1 MKKFKSLREARLNA
15 ADYTVGS
22 EKFPKGGFRALVTHK
37 EKGTMLYLGSE
48 LFKSPKDAEGQAKAY
63 LDGYAASSDRG
74 ANRASDDYAKKNK
87 SKLMKED
94 VELDEAKIK
103 PSDYTATSEK
113 SKFGGHRA
121 KVVHKTKG
129 TTMYLGSDG
138 FKTPKAA
145 KAAADAYLTGY
156 AISGDNGAQRMMQAH
171 IKNNKKNLVDPSV
184 LDTKESVDEAATK
197 VIASVELWNGKKMK
211 KSFKN
216 QSAAEA
222 FIKKM
227 QDEEDVRG
235 YNMYAEG
242 LDEAGPTY
250 IDGVKYQK
258 EKKKKGFNKDDWE
271 WNSSKQLYKKVD
283 EAFLDSLR
291 EGLSIDESMDDTIKR
306 LKKMGGVVY
315 GDKLTSKSDKT
326 PAKLASQSR
335 GKKTVYFVVTDDGYT
350 EYKDLGAVKK
360 AWTIA
365 GNNDDAKIALDL
377 MSKQGDGDAI
387 DMVLN
392 KYKISIDKL
401 DKIVKNNL
409 GAKSAADFLGEAVA
423 LDEAFL
429 RLPGEMI
436 NGELPMA
443 IRDLESILRGL
454 KAGNDFDA
462 KGFNKQIARLN
473 TIKKEAKK
481 FNSEDE
487 VPTRYQYTA
496 KK

>member
-1 MKKFKSLREARLNA
+1 MKKFKSFR
-15 ADYTVGS
+15 S
-22 EKFPKGGFRALVTHK
+22 EI
-37 EKGTMLYLGSE
+37 SE
-48 LFKSPKDAEGQAKAY
+48 AKAK
-63 LDGYAASSDRG
+63 
-74 ANRASDDYAKKNK
+74 ASDYN
-87 SKLMKED
+87 
-94 VELDEAKIK
+94 
-103 PSDYTATSEK
+103 ATSEK

-121 KVVHKTKG
+121 NVVHKTKG
-129 TTMYLGSDG
+129 DALYTGKVS

-145 KAAADAYLTGY
+145 QSAADAYLTGY
-156 AISGDNGAQRMMQAH
+156 VLGGEKSADKMMNAH

-184 LDTKESVDEAATK
+184 LD
-197 VIASVELWNGKKMK
+197 
-211 KSFKN
+211 
-216 QSAAEA
+216 
-222 FIKKM
+222 
-227 QDEEDVRG
+227 
-235 YNMYAEG
+235 
-242 LDEAGPTY
+242 EAGPTY

-258 EKKKKGFNKDDWE
+258 LKKMKGFNKADWE
-271 WNSSKQLYKKVD
+271 WNPSKQLYKKVD
-283 EAFLDSLR
+283 EAFLESIR
-291 EGLSIDESMDDTIKR
+291 EGLAIDESMDDTLKR
-306 LKKMGGVVY
+306 LKKMGGSVY

-365 GNNDDAKIALDL
+365 GNNNDAKIALDL

-443 IRDLESILRGL
+443 IRDLESILKGL

-462 KGFNKQIARLN
+462 KGFNKQMARL
-473 TIKKEAKK
+473 TAVKKAAKK

-487 VPTRYQYTA
+487 VPTRYNYIA

>member
-1 MKKFKSLREARLNA
+1 MINFKSLREARLDPV
-15 ADYTVGS
+15 DYTVGS
-22 EKFPKGGFRALVTHK
+22 EKGPKGGFRAQVKHTK
-37 EKGTMLYLGSE
+37 KGHTMYLGGKM
-48 LFKSPKDAEGQAKAY
+48 FKSAKDAEGHAKAY
-63 LDGYAASSDRG
+63 LDGYAASGDRG
-74 ANRASDDYAKKNK
+74 ASRAADVYVDKNK
-87 SKLMKED
+87 SKLVKED
-94 VELDEAKIK
+94 VELDEAFSSFAVPVPSQTLNGKKI
-103 PSDYTATSEK
+103 
-113 SKFGGHRA
+113 GG
-121 KVVHKTKG
+121 G
-129 TTMYLGSDG
+129 
-138 FKTPKAA
+138 KTPIIVKARTAREAIQKAA
-145 KAAADAYLTGY
+145 KQLGVDFKFLKTG
-156 AISGDNGAQRMMQAH
+156 
-171 IKNNKKNLVDPSV
+171 
-184 LDTKESVDEAATK
+184 K
-197 VIASVELWNGKKMK
+197 VVK
-211 KSFKN
+211 
-216 QSAAEA
+216 
-222 FIKKM
+222 
-227 QDEEDVRG
+227 
-235 YNMYAEG
+235 EG
-242 LDEAGPTY
+242 LEESIDEAGPTY

-365 GNNDDAKIALDL
+365 GNNNDAKIALDL

-387 DMVLN
+387 DMILN

-443 IRDLESILRGL
+443 IRDLESILKGL

-462 KGFNKQIARLN
+462 KGFNKQMARL
-473 TIKKEAKK
+473 TAVKKAAKK

-487 VPTRYQYTA
+487 VPTRYNYT

>member
-1 MKKFKSLREARLNA
+1 MKKFKSFR
-15 ADYTVGS
+15 S
-22 EKFPKGGFRALVTHK
+22 EIT
-37 EKGTMLYLGSE
+37 
-48 LFKSPKDAEGQAKAY
+48 
-63 LDGYAASSDRG
+63 
-74 ANRASDDYAKKNK
+74 
-87 SKLMKED
+87 
-94 VELDEAKIK
+94 EAKIN

-129 TTMYLGSDG
+129 TLMYLGSDG

-145 KAAADAYLTGY
+145 VAAADAYLTGY

-184 LDTKESVDEAATK
+184 LDTKESVDEA
-197 VIASVELWNGKKMK
+197 
-211 KSFKN
+211 
-216 QSAAEA
+216 
-222 FIKKM
+222 
-227 QDEEDVRG
+227 
-235 YNMYAEG
+235 
-242 LDEAGPTY
+242 GPTY

-283 EAFLDSLR
+283 
-291 EGLSIDESMDDTIKR
+291 
-306 LKKMGGVVY
+306 
-315 GDKLTSKSDKT
+315 
-326 PAKLASQSR
+326 
-335 GKKTVYFVVTDDGYT
+335 
-350 EYKDLGAVKK
+350 
-360 AWTIA
+360 
-365 GNNDDAKIALDL
+365 
-377 MSKQGDGDAI
+377 
-387 DMVLN
+387 
-392 KYKISIDKL
+392 
-401 DKIVKNNL
+401 
-409 GAKSAADFLGEAVA
+409 EAVA

-487 VPTRYQYTA
+487 VPTRYQYRA
-496 KK
+496 DPRYKNK

>member
-1 MKKFKSLREARLNA
+1 MKKFKSLREA
-15 ADYTVGS
+15 
-22 EKFPKGGFRALVTHK
+22 
-37 EKGTMLYLGSE
+37 
-48 LFKSPKDAEGQAKAY
+48 
-63 LDGYAASSDRG
+63 
-74 ANRASDDYAKKNK
+74 
-87 SKLMKED
+87 
-94 VELDEAKIK
+94 KIK
-103 PSDYTATSEK
+103 ASDYTATSEK

-145 KAAADAYLTGY
+145 KAAADSYLSGY

-184 LDTKESVDEAATK
+184 
-197 VIASVELWNGKKMK
+197 
-211 KSFKN
+211 
-216 QSAAEA
+216 
-222 FIKKM
+222 
-227 QDEEDVRG
+227 
-235 YNMYAEG
+235 

-283 EAFLDSLR
+283 EA
-291 EGLSIDESMDDTIKR
+291 
-306 LKKMGGVVY
+306 
-315 GDKLTSKSDKT
+315 
-326 PAKLASQSR
+326 
-335 GKKTVYFVVTDDGYT
+335 
-350 EYKDLGAVKK
+350 
-360 AWTIA
+360 
-365 GNNDDAKIALDL
+365 
-377 MSKQGDGDAI
+377 
-387 DMVLN
+387 
-392 KYKISIDKL
+392 
-401 DKIVKNNL
+401 
-409 GAKSAADFLGEAVA
+409 VA

-443 IRDLESILRGL
+443 IRDLESILKGL

-487 VPTRYQYTA
+487 VPTRYQYRA
-496 KK
+496 DPRYKNK